1 MKGLAD
7 LKGHVNLKVQEGMD
21 RAFRE
26 RPFGSTEER
35 TVEIPGIPKSRQY
48 RRTRSDRAAR
58 TKVPWRN
65 AGRYRKDI
73 ELQRRGIRTDEPYE
87 VAAARN
93 EQHEALRR
101 REFRNETAIAV
112 RSRHEVILS
121 KHGRGGRRGVEM
133 DEGRGR
139 RSVDG

>member
-1 MKGLAD
+1 MKGPAD

-35 TVEIPGIPKSRQY
+35 TVEIPGIPESRQY
-48 RRTRSDRAAR
+48 RRTRGNRAAR
-58 TKVPWRN
+58 TQIPRRN

-73 ELQRRGIRTDEPYE
+73 ELQHRGIRIDEPSE
-87 VAAARN
+87 VAAARD

-101 REFRNETAIAV
+101 REFSNETAIAV

-121 KHGRGGRRGVEM
+121 KH
-133 DEGRGR
+133 
-139 RSVDG
+139 